1 MFFSQL
7 FLSKKGA
14 LGPIWIAAHLERKL
28 RKNQIYETDIP
39 QTVDTI
45 LHPEVPI
52 ALRLSG
58 HLLLGVVGYLY
69 ADCSDAVLR
78 MKQVLAR
85 AAVDLPPEA
94 ATASFH
100 AITLPEHFELEELLA
115 LPDGVFELQ
124 PGAVDKSLT
133 TREQITLPEPPP
145 VDDGYAFGSQYRL
158 DEQFAVVEEGAVMRL
173 VEEGEEDGEPWLPRD
188 LAHEEAREG
197 GKAGGEATAA
207 DEGREAEEVAE
218 ERGMGGEGVV
228 GAGGA
233 YEPEAG
239 LEGYEPEAGLMEP
252 MDLDMGFGA
261 GMEMGGDGLGM
272 GGEGRGVV
280 GEEGVEATQPVEAA
294 QEEAE
299 RREVGAAGA
308 AGETAEAAAGQEAGE
323 AGAAETAETAAA
335 EAAAGAE
342 EGAERGAGAAQAEAE
357 AGAEGGAGEEG
368 EEVPEVEAGPEHHAA
383 AAEPAEAPEPAD
395 EAWAGL
401 PPRPPRRGQAKR
413 KRGAAAGGDGVGTV
427 LDSLT
432 VLPSEYAFPSS
443 SLFLSLPFSVTI
455 TVAPFVCVPALQS
468 THRTVLD
475 SLSVLPSVPFIPSSF
490 LSRCCCHSLSLRVRL
505 WSRVDSDSPR
515 LAHPLFRLPPSPS
528 PSPNHHHPPA
538 AHLRGRPREEPRP
551 SLSPAHLPRP
561 SPPPISPA
569 HLPRP
574 SPPPISPAHLP
585 RPSPPPISPAHLP
598 CLTHFL
604 LRLPPPFPPPPP
616 PPSPLNRTIRQQL
629 ISPDDLVRKRRK
641 APHTPVQLAA
651 LHWSVAG
658 VEGLQEPAVAQT
670 VSPAVAVG
678 LAGGEARVTD
688 GGAADGVAYAF
699 AADGVAGVTAAAA
712 DGIAEGEEGAGLG
725 SFLARFFSKASPS
738 LPSRPGERGTGRKRG
753 REEGEGMGVERRRGE
768 EEVEREEDVE
778 GEAMAMDG
786 GVEREGVEAGV
797 GREEAGMGREEEVGV
812 AREEVV
818 EGREEV
824 EEVEVVREHMDGR
837 DSGPGTATDVAA
849 TAAAATG
856 VARGTPAQ
864 APDGEEGA
872 GWVLRPH
879 TTPDSAAP
887 GLEGMPAVPPTPFTP
902 GSPAAPLSPVAP
914 LSPAASGEGVAAGA
928 EAEAARGAEAA
939 DNGAAPAD
947 ARAADTHA
955 ADAQSFPA
963 AGVTP
968 STEPYFPPMDAGLME
983 APEEGASEEER
994 EGSRG
999 EAVAEERGREAA
1011 AEGRGRE
1018 ATLAALHVSEENF
1031 YFLRDGGDKEVDEW
1045 DPMGS
1050 GKRKAAAAEGPTDD
1064 FSSWS
1069 WRTRGAAK
1077 FLQHSLT
1084 ALAEQQALAGNGRGG
1099 AAAAAA
1105 VGTEESVGVE
1115 SARSQP
1121 SVSLLAVVKGRP
1133 RREAARMFFETLVLK
1148 TRDFIQV
1155 QQTEPYGDISITAQD
1170 PLMQAA
1176 L

>member
-368 EEVPEVEAGPEHHAA
+368 EEVPEVEVRRAEAMPADHDARSLEAAEAAAAAAAPAAGAAGKGSVPGTPRADVAEAREGEARRGEEEAGEAGRMGGMVTPGGSVGLATPSVGIPAIPTPDFALAPTPTPTPAPAPVQEEDQAGPEHHAA

-432 VLPSEYAFPSS
+432 VLPSE
-443 SLFLSLPFSVTI
+443 
-455 TVAPFVCVPALQS
+455 
-468 THRTVLD
+468 
-475 SLSVLPSVPFIPSSF
+475 
-490 LSRCCCHSLSLRVRL
+490 
-505 WSRVDSDSPR
+505 
-515 LAHPLFRLPPSPS
+515 
-528 PSPNHHHPPA
+528 
-538 AHLRGRPREEPRP
+538 
-551 SLSPAHLPRP
+551 
-561 SPPPISPA
+561 
-569 HLPRP
+569 
-574 SPPPISPAHLP
+574 
-585 RPSPPPISPAHLP
+585 
-598 CLTHFL
+598 
-604 LRLPPPFPPPPP
+604 
-616 PPSPLNRTIRQQL
+616 TIRQQL

-797 GREEAGMGREEEVGV
+797 GREEAGMGREEEIGV